1 MDKTAKQK
9 RFFVIDFDSTF
20 SRLETLDELFEIAL
34 KGNPKKDEVCID
46 TAHGHSKG
54 VIEKIKEITKAGME
68 GKIDFG
74 ESLGKRVPLLRA
86 NKKHIEILV
95 KLLKKNVT
103 PSFVRNKTFLKDY
116 ANNIFI
122 FSGGF
127 KDYIWPVVKQY
138 GIPERN
144 VFANSFTFYKAGNIT
159 GFEKK
164 NLLSKAR
171 GKVLQLKRLK
181 LDGEVFVIGD
191 GNTDY
196 EMKEAGLA
204 SKFFAFTENI
214 SREAVIHKADH
225 VVSTFDEFLYTIAF
239 PMKP

>member
-1 MDKTAKQK
+1 MSKTAKQK
-9 RFFVIDFDSTF
+9 RFFIIDFDSTF
-20 SRLETLDELFEIAL
+20 SRLETLDELFAIAL
-34 KGNPKKDEVCID
+34 KGNPEKDRIV
-46 TAHGHSKG
+46 
-54 VIEKIKEITKAGME
+54 EKVKEITKAGME
-68 GKIDFG
+68 GRIPFS
-74 ESLGKRVPLLRA
+74 ESLQRRIPLLRA
-86 NKKHIEILV
+86 NKKHIAALI

-103 PSFVRNKTFLKDY
+103 PSFARNKKFFRDY

-144 VFANSFTFYKAGNIT
+144 VFANSFTFDKSGNIT
-159 GFEKK
+159 GFDEK
-164 NLLSKAR
+164 NILSRAG
-171 GKVLQLKRLK
+171 GKVLQLKKLK

-196 EMKEAGLA
+196 EMKESGLA

-239 PMKP
+239 PTKP

>member
-9 RFFVIDFDSTF
+9 RFFIIDFDSTF
-20 SRLETLDELFEIAL
+20 SRLETLDELFAIAL
-34 KGNPKKDEVCID
+34 KGNTDKDKIVER
-46 TAHGHSKG
+46 
-54 VIEKIKEITKAGME
+54 IKEITRAGME

-86 NKKHIEILV
+86 NKKHIEALV
-95 KLLKKNVT
+95 ALLKRNVT
-103 PSFVRNKTFLKDY
+103 PSFARNKKFLKEFADD
-116 ANNIFI
+116 IFI

-127 KDYIWPVVKQY
+127 KDYILPVVKQY
-138 GIPERN
+138 GILEKN
-144 VFANSFTFYKAGNIT
+144 VFANSFLFDRAGNIT
-159 GFEKK
+159 GFDKK
-164 NLLSKAR
+164 NLLSKAG
-171 GKVLQLKRLK
+171 GKVLQLKKLK

-225 VVSTFDEFLYTIAF
+225 VVSTFDEFLYTVAF
-239 PMKP
+239 PTKP